1 MLDRRKRLLG
11 PAYRLFYDQPINIV
25 RGEGVWLFDQDDKPY
40 LDMYNNVPHVGH
52 CNPRV
57 VEAIRNQVGILNT
70 HTRYLHANV
79 LDYAERLLDR
89 FPGELDVAMFSCTG
103 TEANELALRIARTF
117 TQGTGLIV
125 TEESY
130 HGNSYAIAE
139 ISTEDNTPKDRS
151 DYVVTVPAPDV
162 YRGIYRDKDAAQKY
176 ANHVELAIQELKKR
190 GIKLAAF
197 IIDTIISSSGVV
209 EVPPGYLKKAAEIVN
224 KAGGVFVADE
234 VQPGFGRTGEN
245 FWGFESDR
253 FVPDIV
259 TMGKPMGNGHPMAA
273 TVIKRDLIEKFA
285 KKTGYFNTFG
295 GNPVS
300 SAAGMAVLDVIEEEN
315 LQENALIVG
324 AYLKKG
330 IKSLSSKY
338 DLIGDVRG
346 KGFFLAVE
354 MIKDSSRAPATQSA
368 SNVVQELKKCGI
380 LTNTIGPDEN
390 ILKLRPPMV
399 FSRENADFF
408 LQQLKKVLNNIC

>member
-25 RGEGVWLFDQDDKPY
+25 RGEGVWLFDQYDKPY

-151 DYVVTVPAPDV
+151 DYVVTVPAPDM

-346 KGFFLAVE
+346 KGLFLAVE
-354 MIKDSSRAPATQSA
+354 MIKDSSRTPATKAA

>member
-151 DYVVTVPAPDV
+151 DYVVTVPAPDM

-209 EVPPGYLKKAAEIVN
+209 EVPPGYLKKVAEIVN

-346 KGFFLAVE
+346 KGLFLAVE
-354 MIKDSSRAPATQSA
+354 MIKDSSRTPATKAA

-408 LQQLKKVLNNIC
+408 LQHLKKVLNNIC

>member
-25 RGEGVWLFDQDDKPY
+25 RGEGAWLFDQDDKPY

-89 FPGELDVAMFSCTG
+89 FPSELDVAMFSCTG
-103 TEANELALRIARTF
+103 TEANELALRIARTC

-209 EVPPGYLKKAAEIVN
+209 EVPPEYLKKAAEIVN

-354 MIKDSSRAPATQSA
+354 MIKDSSRTPATQSA

>member
-25 RGEGVWLFDQDDKPY
+25 RGEGAWLFDQDDKPY

-70 HTRYLHANV
+70 HTRYLHTNV
-79 LDYAERLLDR
+79 LDYAERLLDK

-103 TEANELALRIARTF
+103 TEANELALRIARTC
-117 TQGTGLIV
+117 TQSTGLIV

-209 EVPPGYLKKAAEIVN
+209 EVPSGYLKKAAEIVN

-330 IKSLSSKY
+330 IESLSSKY

-354 MIKDSSRAPATQSA
+354 MIKDSSRTPATQSA

>member
-151 DYVVTVPAPDV
+151 DYVVTVPAPDM

-346 KGFFLAVE
+346 KGLFLAVE
-354 MIKDSSRAPATQSA
+354 MIKDSSRTPATKAA

>member
-151 DYVVTVPAPDV
+151 DYVVTVPAPDM

-346 KGFFLAVE
+346 KGLFLAVE
-354 MIKDSSRAPATQSA
+354 MIKDSSRTPATKAA

-408 LQQLKKVLNNIC
+408 LQHLKKVLNNIC

>member
-25 RGEGVWLFDQDDKPY
+25 RGEGVWLFDQYDKPY

-151 DYVVTVPAPDV
+151 DYVVTVPAPDM

-354 MIKDSSRAPATQSA
+354 MIKDSSRTPATKAA

>member
-52 CNPRV
+52 CDPRV

-89 FPGELDVAMFSCTG
+89 FPSELDVAMFSCTG
-103 TEANELALRIARTF
+103 TEANELALRIARTY

-209 EVPPGYLKKAAEIVN
+209 EVPPEYLKKAAEIVN

-354 MIKDSSRAPATQSA
+354 MIKDSSRTPATQSA

>member
-209 EVPPGYLKKAAEIVN
+209 EVPPGYLKKVAEIVN

-354 MIKDSSRAPATQSA
+354 MIKDSSRAPATKA
-368 SNVVQELKKCGI
+368 TSNVVQELKKCGI

>member
-346 KGFFLAVE
+346 KGLFLAVE
-354 MIKDSSRAPATQSA
+354 MIKDSSRTPATKAA

>member
-1 MLDRRKRLLG
+1 MLVRRKRLLG

-25 RGEGVWLFDQDDKPY
+25 RGEGVWLFDQNDKPY

-70 HTRYLHANV
+70 HTRYLHDNV

-89 FPGELDVAMFSCTG
+89 FPSELDVAMFSCTG
-103 TEANELALRIARTF
+103 TEANELALRIARTY

-130 HGNSYAIAE
+130 HGNSHAIAE

-162 YRGIYRDKDAAQKY
+162 YRGIYRDTDAAQKY

-197 IIDTIISSSGVV
+197 LIDTIISSSGVV
-209 EVPPGYLKKAAEIVN
+209 EVPSGYLKKVAEIVN
-224 KAGGVFVADE
+224 KAGGLFVADE

-245 FWGFESDR
+245 FWGFEADR

-259 TMGKPMGNGHPMAA
+259 TMGKPTGNGHPMAA

-300 SAAGMAVLDVIEEEN
+300 SAAGMAVLDVIEEES
-315 LQENALIVG
+315 LQENALVVG
-324 AYLKKG
+324 DYLKKG
-330 IKSLSSKY
+330 IESLSSKY
-338 DLIGDVRG
+338 DFIGDVRG
-346 KGFFLAVE
+346 RGFFLAIE
-354 MIKDSSRAPATQSA
+354 MIEDSSRMPATKAA
-368 SNVVQELKKCGI
+368 SNVVQELKKCGV
-380 LTNTIGPDEN
+380 LTNIIGPDEN

-408 LQQLKKVLNNIC
+408 LQQLNKVLNNIC

>member
-25 RGEGVWLFDQDDKPY
+25 RGEGVWLFDQYDKPY

-151 DYVVTVPAPDV
+151 DYVVTVPAPDM

-354 MIKDSSRAPATQSA
+354 MIKDSSRTPATTAA

-380 LTNTIGPDEN
+380 LTNTIGPDES

-408 LQQLKKVLNNIC
+408 LQHLKKVLNNIC

>member
-1 MLDRRKRLLG
+1 MLERRKRLLG

-346 KGFFLAVE
+346 KGLFLAVE
-354 MIKDSSRAPATQSA
+354 MIKDSSRTPATKAA

>member
-151 DYVVTVPAPDV
+151 DYVVTVPAPDM

-354 MIKDSSRAPATQSA
+354 MIKDSSRTPATKAA

>member
-25 RGEGVWLFDQDDKPY
+25 RGEGVWLFDQYDKPY

-89 FPGELDVAMFSCTG
+89 FPSELDVAMFSCTG

-151 DYVVTVPAPDV
+151 DYVVTVPAPDM

-346 KGFFLAVE
+346 KGLFLAVE
-354 MIKDSSRAPATQSA
+354 MIKDSSRTPATKAA

>member
-25 RGEGVWLFDQDDKPY
+25 RGEGAWLFDQDDKPY

-70 HTRYLHANV
+70 HTRYLHTNV
-79 LDYAERLLDR
+79 LDYAERLLDK

-176 ANHVELAIQELKKR
+176 ASHVELAIQELKKR

-209 EVPPGYLKKAAEIVN
+209 EVPSGYLKKAAEIVN

-354 MIKDSSRAPATQSA
+354 MIKDSSRTPATQSA

-380 LTNTIGPDEN
+380 LTNTIGPDES

-408 LQQLKKVLNNIC
+408 LQHLKKVLNNIC